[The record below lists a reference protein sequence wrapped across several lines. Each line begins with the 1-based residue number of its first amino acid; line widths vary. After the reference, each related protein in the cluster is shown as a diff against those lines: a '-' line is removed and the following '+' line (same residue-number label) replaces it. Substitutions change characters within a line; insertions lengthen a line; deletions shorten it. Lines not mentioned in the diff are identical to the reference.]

1 MNKMT
6 DVFITVKTYPTL
18 STKYVETVC
27 TAGITKDG
35 NWIRIYPVPF
45 RMLEEEQKY
54 VKYQWLSLPLVR
66 NVKDFRPE
74 SYRVTDTDDIVQG
87 DKINDWSR
95 RREIIFNKNA
105 PVYDNM
111 DKLILDAKDE
121 KLRLSLA
128 TFKPQK
134 ILDFSAAVTE
144 SNWSQEKLELLK
156 AKSRQQTF
164 FQTPEEI
171 RQEFRVVEKV
181 PYNFSYTFSDSTGKS
196 RTLKIFDWEIGQLY
210 WNCLRRANFDKNTA
224 VEKVR
229 QKYFDDFLKKDIYL
243 FLGTTHEWH
252 NIAPNPFVIIGVFY
266 PPVQHQATLF

>member
-18 STKYVETVC
+18 SRKYVETVC

-45 RMLEEEQKY
+45 RMLKEEQKY
-54 VKYQWLSLPLVR
+54 VKYQWLSLPIIR
-66 NVKDFRPE
+66 NIKDFRPE
-74 SYRVTDTDDIVQG
+74 SYRVTDTGDIIQG
-87 DKINDWSR
+87 DKINDWNR

-111 DKLILDAKDE
+111 DKLILDAKD
-121 KLRLSLA
+121 KKSHLSLA

-134 ILDFSAAVTE
+134 ILDFIAEETE
-144 SNWSQEKLELLK
+144 SNWSQDKLELLK
-156 AKSRQQTF
+156 AKSHQQTF

-171 RQEFRVVEKV
+171 KQEFYIVKKV
-181 PYNFSYTFSDSTGKS
+181 PYNFSYKFSDSTGKS
-196 RTLKIFDWEIGQLY
+196 HTLKIFDWEIGQLY
-210 WNCLRRANFDKNTA
+210 WNCLKRADYNKNIA
-224 VEKVR
+224 VEKAR

-252 NIAPNPFVIIGVFY
+252 NRALNPFVIIGVFY
-266 PPVQHQATLF
+266 PPIQHQATLF